1 MIEEITIGKNLTF
14 DKAKIKINKNG
25 LIVFSGPSGSGKS
38 VFMNAVLDVLAIGA
52 SQAESVEVILHKPK
66 DLIFSDI
73 GINSEYEDILCL
85 KKLKRDST
93 RYYMDNQLISKK
105 KLKTSLAGYINY
117 LKVKDFSD
125 FENHNLI
132 NILDLIIIK
141 TKKGPAFK
149 SIKQEYNEE
158 FSIYKSTKLAY
169 DTILKEEEDVEN
181 LLNFAKFEIKE
192 IEDLNPTEEEYIEVF
207 EIKQKLNN
215 IDKIKEK
222 FEGVETIFERETKIY
237 ELLEL
242 LNKPIGFAETF
253 FEEMNNLISEA
264 ESQIEFLSSYN
275 LEDLLDKIEQYSK
288 IIKKYGSVKET
299 IEYLVKKQK
308 EIEHYENISFEK
320 TKIEKA
326 YKIAENNINKLSMEI
341 SKIRNDNLNIFEE
354 KLNMFLEKLYI
365 TGLSITISK
374 VDFNIKTGIDFLEIN
389 LNNTILKNISTGE
402 FNRLRLGIM
411 ALKTEYVVKE
421 GGVLLL
427 DEIDANLSGEETMSV
442 AEVLRLLSKQ
452 YQIMAISHSP
462 QLTAYADQHF
472 YISKEKNKS
481 SIREL
486 TENEKIDEIARL
498 VSGKNITKEAKQ
510 FALQFRKE
518 YKESIIK

>member
-14 DKAKIKINKNG
+14 DTAKIAINKTG

-38 VFMNAVLDVLAIGA
+38 VFMNAVLDVLAVGT
-52 SQAESVEVILHKPK
+52 SQAESVEVILEKPK
-66 DLIFSDI
+66 DLVLSEI
-73 GINSEYEDILCL
+73 GITSEYEDIICL
-85 KKLKRDST
+85 KKLKRENT
-93 RYYMDNQLISKK
+93 RYYIDNQLISKK
-105 KLKTSLAGYINY
+105 KLQSSLSEYINY

-125 FENHNLI
+125 FENANLI
-132 NILDLIIIK
+132 NILDLIILK
-141 TKKGPAFK
+141 TKQGPQLK
-149 SIKQEYNEE
+149 SLKKEFTIEYN
-158 FSIYKSTKLAY
+158 SYKTSKIAY
-169 DTILKEEEDVEN
+169 DKILKEEEDVEN

-192 IEDLNPTEEEYIEVF
+192 IEDLNPTEEEYKEIF

-222 FEGVETIFERETKIY
+222 FEGVDSVLEQESKIY
-237 ELLEL
+237 DLLEL
-242 LNKPIGFAETF
+242 LNKPTDFAEIF
-253 FEEMNNLISEA
+253 FEELNNLISEA
-264 ESQIEFLSSYN
+264 ESQIDFLSNYD

-288 IIKKYGSVKET
+288 IIKKYGSVKDT
-299 IEYLVKKQK
+299 IIYLTKKNT

-320 TKIEKA
+320 TKIEKT
-326 YKIAENNINKLSMEI
+326 YKQAESNITKLSQEISNLRNNNLKIFEKKLNLFLKKLYIDGLSIKI
-341 SKIRNDNLNIFEE
+341 SKIDFNLN
-354 KLNMFLEKLYI
+354 
-365 TGLSITISK
+365 
-374 VDFNIKTGIDFLEIN
+374 TGIDFLEIE
-389 LNNTILKNISTGE
+389 LNNTVLKNISTGE

-442 AEVLRLLSKQ
+442 AEVLRILSKQ

-472 YISKEKNKS
+472 YISKNKNKS
-481 SIREL
+481 SIKEL
-486 TENEKIDEIARL
+486 TETEKISEIARL
-498 VSGKNITKEAKQ
+498 VSGKNITKEAKE

-518 YKESIIK
+518 YKESIKK